1 MKKNCKPRSLFF
13 PVLILVRRFYSL
25 IISDFSELTLETRG
39 GDHFLCSSFTSVL
52 HFGLVSLNDIYL
64 SYNFLHLLENTET
77 TWGGKNKKLG
87 KCISLFI
94 KSSKI

>member
-1 MKKNCKPRSLFF
+1 MKKKLQTSFPFF

-52 HFGLVSLNDIYL
+52 HFV
-64 SYNFLHLLENTET
+64 
-77 TWGGKNKKLG
+77 
-87 KCISLFI
+87 
-94 KSSKI
+94 